1 MKIKY
6 LIGIALAVMAFI
18 YSDVYFIPSNSMS
31 NTILNGDVV
40 LALKT
45 RRAKRGQIICFRDPS
60 ERNVILLK
68 RCVAIPGDTLL
79 ISNGE
84 IFTNHSCL
92 DQAPTVKQS
101 TRIIFRDISKGI
113 IMLDSMGVTDYH
125 QKFTGNSVVANLSF
139 NQRSELAIS
148 SYVSKMSIN
157 TERPDTAWMTYP
169 KDSLFQWTI
178 DNFGP
183 VILPVE
189 GMIMNLSEKDFILYR
204 KQIAMETT
212 IDSVS
217 FRDKYRLSYTFNE
230 NYFFMMGDNRHE
242 SRDSRY
248 FGFVPGNLIVGRAV
262 MVLLSIDKNKTGAK
276 KIRFKR
282 FFKMIE

>member
-1 MKIKY
+1 MKMKY
-6 LIGIALAVMAFI
+6 FIAIALTISTII
-18 YSDVYFIPSNSMS
+18 YADIYFIPSNSMAD
-31 NTILNGDVV
+31 TIQDGDIV
-40 LALKT
+40 LALRT
-45 RRAKRGQIICFRDPS
+45 RKAKGGQIICFRDPS

-92 DQAPTVKQS
+92 CQVPTVKQS
-101 TRIIFRDISKGI
+101 TRVIFRDVGRGI
-113 IMLDSMGVTDYH
+113 NMLDSMGVTDYH
-125 QKFTGNSVVANLSF
+125 QIFTDKSVVANLSF
-139 NQRSELAIS
+139 NQRSALAIS
-148 SYVSKMSIN
+148 SYVTKMSIN

-183 VILPVE
+183 VILPAK
-189 GMIMNLSEKDFILYR
+189 GMRMNLSDKDFILYR

-217 FRDKYRLSYTFNE
+217 FRDKYRQSYTFNE

-248 FGFVPGNLIVGRAV
+248 FGFVPENLIAGRAV

>member
-6 LIGIALAVMAFI
+6 PIGIALAVMAFI

-45 RRAKRGQIICFRDPS
+45 RRAKRGQIICFRDPT

-92 DQAPTVKQS
+92 CQEPTVKQS
-101 TRIIFRDISKGI
+101 TRVIFCDVVRGI
-113 IMLDSMGVTDYH
+113 NLLDSMGVTDYH
-125 QKFTGNSVVANLSF
+125 QKFTDKSVVANLSF
-139 NQRSELAIS
+139 NQRSALAIS
-148 SYVSKMSIN
+148 PYVSKMSIN
-157 TERPDTAWMTYP
+157 TERPDTAWMPYP

-183 VILPVE
+183 VILPAK
-189 GMIMNLSEKDFILYR
+189 GMRMNLSEKDFILYR
-204 KQIAMETT
+204 KQIAMETST
-212 IDSVS
+212 DSVS
-217 FRDKYRLSYTFNE
+217 FRDKSRLSYTFSE

-248 FGFVPGNLIVGRAV
+248 FGFVPENLIAGRAV
-262 MVLLSIDKNKTGAK
+262 MVLLSIDKNKTGPK

>member
-18 YSDVYFIPSNSMS
+18 YSEVYFIPSNSMS

-92 DQAPTVKQS
+92 CQEPTVKQS
-101 TRIIFRDISKGI
+101 TRVIFCDVVKGI
-113 IMLDSMGVTDYH
+113 NMLDSMGVTDYH
-125 QKFTGNSVVANLSF
+125 QNFTDKSVVANLSF
-139 NQRSELAIS
+139 NQRSALAIS

-183 VILPVE
+183 VILPVK

-212 IDSVS
+212 TDSVS